1 MESRSLLILFFCLIS
16 LKCFT
21 QEINGEGY
29 VFSVP
34 SGWFVLSDDSVK
46 SNIDRLDKQNHQKS
60 QYFDFALQNN
70 ISKYQAGKPAI
81 FILRYR
87 GGRVTKSEI
96 GILSDPNSPENKQIL
111 QGVKKTMN
119 GLADSIFP
127 NQLYYEPIYH
137 TIFSSYK
144 ITFHNS
150 KQILLS
156 FDIKKLMIDG
166 YIQIIYTDWLHDY
179 NEQLSFFNKF
189 MDGCKTYTE
198 LNYVESKFLDSIAFA
213 VNNKISFLIS
223 LIVLGSSI
231 IVIKGKIINKK

>member
-1 MESRSLLILFFCLIS
+1 MSFS
-16 LKCFT
+16 
-21 QEINGEGY
+21 QEFKGNGY
-29 VFSVP
+29 SFSVP

-70 ISKYQAGKPAI
+70 FSKYQAGKPAI

-213 VNNKISFLIS
+213 VKNKISFLIS
-223 LIVLGSSI
+223 IIGLGSSI
-231 IVIKGKIINKK
+231 FVIKGKIKR